1 LIKSLDLLSC
11 ALTRSWRVARK
22 HLLCVCSDNL
32 IKYMTKYYLIYS
44 VICVLQTGFI
54 KAFSNS
60 VQSFTMGFGH
70 VERVMRTL
78 FVKELY
84 IWPRFHSMVIQSLK
98 QYEVSFFT

>member
-1 LIKSLDLLSC
+1 
-11 ALTRSWRVARK
+11 
-22 HLLCVCSDNL
+22 
-32 IKYMTKYYLIYS
+32 
-44 VICVLQTGFI
+44 
-54 KAFSNS
+54 
-60 VQSFTMGFGH
+60 MGFGH